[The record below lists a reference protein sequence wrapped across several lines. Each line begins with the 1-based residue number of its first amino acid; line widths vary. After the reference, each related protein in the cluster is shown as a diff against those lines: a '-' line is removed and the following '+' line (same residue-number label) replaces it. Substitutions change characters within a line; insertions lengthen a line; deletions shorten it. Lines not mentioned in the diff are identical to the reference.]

1 MRQLLLLSVLV
12 SAAACNVGKS
22 TGPASTVISVRVMD
36 DVGAPVARTP
46 VRVMVS
52 ATTRVDAATRGD
64 GTVDIGVDA
73 GAYQVW
79 VIPRDGYISG
89 AESLMKSVTLNAS
102 ERAIVD
108 FTVHRAGGPTTD
120 QPAWANPP

>member
-1 MRQLLLLSVLV
+1 MRQLLLLSLLV

-22 TGPASTVISVRVMD
+22 TGPSTVINVRVMD
-36 DVGAPVARTP
+36 EAGAPVARTP

-52 ATTRVDAATRGD
+52 PTTRVDAATRGD

-73 GAYQVW
+73 GVYQVW

-89 AESLMKSVTLNAS
+89 PESLLKSVTVNAS
-102 ERAIVD
+102 EKVVVD